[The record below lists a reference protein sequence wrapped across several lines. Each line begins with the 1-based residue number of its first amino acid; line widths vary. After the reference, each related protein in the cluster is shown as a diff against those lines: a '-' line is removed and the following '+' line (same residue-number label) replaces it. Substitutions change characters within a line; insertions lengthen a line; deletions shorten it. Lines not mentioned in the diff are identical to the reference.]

1 MEHWSVEALQA
12 SKIMENLD
20 PNHLHSDISGDGQ
33 LNQVLYKLALR
44 PVGVVGRGMKGVK
57 INRGSSDKRQ

>member
-12 SKIMENLD
+12 SKIMENSD
-20 PNHLHSDISGDGQ
+20 PNHLHSEISGDGQ

-44 PVGVVGRGMKGVK
+44 PVGGVGRGMKGV
-57 INRGSSDKRQ
+57 R